1 MQNEINKRAMEI
13 YLNGNGDYTDAYRQA
28 EREIKLK
35 GQVPDGLLE
44 LFEGRNK

>member
-1 MQNEINKRAMEI
+1 MQNEIDKRAMEI
-13 YLNGNGDYTDAYRQA
+13 YLNGNGDYADAYRQA

-44 LFEGRNK
+44 ILKGEK